1 MGGYLTGDKGTLNT
15 SITLVSSLL
24 RMKLQCRS
32 LPQLFHGLT
41 SCRTLLLIR
50 FAEQDRRENLLKA
63 LDMEIEE
70 FEFGLQEKGKKN
82 MSEKL
87 LC

>member
-1 MGGYLTGDKGTLNT
+1 
-15 SITLVSSLL
+15 
-24 RMKLQCRS
+24 MKLQCRS

-82 MSEKL
+82 TSEKL